1 MEARTAPT
9 AQGPPG
15 MPCRLRKITRQ
26 HGAPDIFPCPRSLPL
41 SASRWF
47 PIRFRRPRCRCA
59 APLPAEDFPQ
69 AEKSPLPVRDGGFRF
84 RQGAAD

>member
-26 HGAPDIFPCPRSLPL
+26 HGAPDIFPCPQVSSPFR
-41 SASRWF
+41 F
-47 PIRFRRPRCRCA
+47 PVVRRPKKN
-59 APLPAEDFPQ
+59 PFP
-69 AEKSPLPVRDGGFRF
+69 
-84 RQGAAD
+84 

>member
-26 HGAPDIFPCPRSLPL
+26 HGAPDIFPCPEVS
-41 SASRWF
+41 
-47 PIRFRRPRCRCA
+47 
-59 APLPAEDFPQ
+59 
-69 AEKSPLPVRDGGFRF
+69 SPFRF
-84 RQGAAD
+84 PVVPHTLSSPALLCRSPARR

>member
-15 MPCRLRKITRQ
+15 MPCRLRKVTRQ

-41 SASRWF
+41 SAPCEKIKTRNLNEM
-47 PIRFRRPRCRCA
+47 IRY
-59 APLPAEDFPQ
+59 
-69 AEKSPLPVRDGGFRF
+69 DGKKW
-84 RQGAAD
+84 QY